1 MAEPLRDP
9 LADLR
14 ERLEATRDAAE
25 RLASETAE
33 AMGSGERGERPPP
46 GFRTAQ
52 EREALRDD
60 VSALASTLATLA
72 ELIPEELRAQLADI
86 LRQVLLL
93 LRALIDWIVT
103 RLPQAAP
110 PEPAVR
116 DIPVV

>member
-1 MAEPLRDP
+1 MTEPLRDP

-25 RLASETAE
+25 RLAQETEDALGSED
-33 AMGSGERGERPPP
+33 RGERPPP
-46 GFRTAQ
+46 GFRTQA

-60 VSALASTLATLA
+60 VSALATTLATLA
-72 ELIPEELRAQLADI
+72 ELVPEELRAQLAEI

-93 LRALIDWIVT
+93 LRALIDWIVE
-103 RLPQAAP
+103 RLPQTAA

-116 DIPVV
+116 DIPVA